1 VRRQLRLPK
10 KSDHP
15 IVDDNLTHLYHLPV
29 IGSFFKKRLTM
40 SLDMIGHKRYSNL
53 LEIGFGSGVMLQ
65 ELSKMADEVHAC
77 DIHSHIDKVE
87 AMTKRENLNI
97 QYCQGSITDLPY
109 EDQSFD
115 GVISVACI
123 EHIKELSKAV
133 SEMKRVLVPGGTL
146 VLGFP
151 IETKITDVLLTLA
164 GSQKAYK
171 QKLRE
176 IHPNS
181 HADILREVKRQFGDY
196 QTRKLPSF
204 FPESI
209 ALYYSCL
216 ATKRDGLV

>member
-1 VRRQLRLPK
+1 
-10 KSDHP
+10 
-15 IVDDNLTHLYHLPV
+15 
-29 IGSFFKKRLTM
+29 M
-40 SLDMIGHKRYSNL
+40 SLDMIGHRRYSKL
-53 LEIGFGSGVMLQ
+53 LEIGFGSGVMLK

-77 DIHSHIDKVE
+77 DIHSHIEEVE
-87 AMTKRENLNI
+87 AMTKKENLSI
-97 QYCQGSITDLPY
+97 KYRRGSISDLPY
-109 EDQSFD
+109 EDKSFD
-115 GVISVACI
+115 CIISVACI
-123 EHIKELSKAV
+123 EHIHELAKAV

-181 HADILREVKRQFGDY
+181 HADILREVKRQFGGY

-209 ALYYSCL
+209 ALYYSCM
-216 ATKRDGLV
+216 ATKRDDLV